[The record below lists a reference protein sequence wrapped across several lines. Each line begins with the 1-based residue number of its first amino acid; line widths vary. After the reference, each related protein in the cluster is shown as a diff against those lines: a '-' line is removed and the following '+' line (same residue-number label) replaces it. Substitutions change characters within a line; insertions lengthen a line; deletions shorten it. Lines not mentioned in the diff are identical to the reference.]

1 MVAPSEIA
9 TAFNDT
15 FNAPELSGTSV
26 DDRIQAI
33 LYLIAGE
40 PPAED
45 IASAITELRN
55 APELEGTSVDDRI
68 QGLLQ
73 LIVG

>member
-9 TAFNDT
+9 TAFSET
-15 FNAPELSGTSV
+15 FNAPELSGTSGY
-26 DDRIQAI
+26 DRMEAL

-40 PPAED
+40 PPIDD
-45 IASAITELRN
+45 IATAVSELRN
-55 APELEGTSVDDRI
+55 APELSGTSSLDRI
-68 QGLLQ
+68 QALLQ